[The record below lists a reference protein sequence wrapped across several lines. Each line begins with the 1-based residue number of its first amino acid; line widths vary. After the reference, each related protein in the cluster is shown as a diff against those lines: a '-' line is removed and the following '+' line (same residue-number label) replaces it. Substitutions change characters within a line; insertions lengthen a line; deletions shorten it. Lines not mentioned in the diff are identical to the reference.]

1 MRKEQGH
8 QVNLADAVLMAA
20 WTTPQAHDVTGRL
33 TASGEMLT
41 GSDAGM
47 ESGGQLSPEHSLWLM
62 GIPPEWSS
70 CAVTA
75 MQSTL
80 KRRAPSSKRTSTRK
94 DR

>member
-20 WTTPQAHDVTGRL
+20 WSTPQAHDVTGRL

-62 GIPPEWSS
+62 GIPPEWASFGLR
-70 CAVTA
+70 A